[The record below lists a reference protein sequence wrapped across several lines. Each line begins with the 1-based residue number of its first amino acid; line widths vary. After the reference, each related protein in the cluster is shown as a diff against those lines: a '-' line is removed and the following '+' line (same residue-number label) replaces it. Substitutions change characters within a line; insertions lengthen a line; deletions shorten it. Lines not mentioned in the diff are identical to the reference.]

1 MTVSEPM
8 DPVAPLPPR
17 APRHDSAV
25 TRHGEVDEDPYAW
38 LRDADWQ
45 AAMRNPLRLD
55 PVILEHLEAENA
67 YTTAVLE
74 PVAGLRQTLYE
85 ELKGRLDETD
95 VSVPLPDGAFLY
107 YRRYVEGGQHP
118 VYCRRRGAAGDEQ
131 ILVDGNAEAQS
142 SGYFRI
148 ASCRH
153 SPDHSRIAYTADR
166 DGSEHYALVI
176 RDLRSGEDLETVTAA
191 AHGDFVWAADG
202 RAILYT
208 VLDAHHRPNR
218 VLLHRLGDAPADARL
233 VYHEHDPGFFVD
245 LDRTE
250 SGRFIVI
257 TARDHALTAEQR
269 VVPAAAPSDEPMLI
283 SARATGV
290 DYALSD
296 DGERFLILTN
306 ADDAYDYKV
315 VEAPVSAPGRVHW
328 RDLVAHEPGRMIRR
342 LLLFKDY
349 LVRLERVH
357 ALPRIVI
364 RSLAGGEEYAIDFDE
379 AAYDLGI
386 RRGYEYATTT
396 LRFTYSSLTTPQRT
410 LDFDMAARRRVL
422 RKQQAIPSGH
432 DPERYVAQRL
442 DAPGHDGVGIP
453 VSVLRCR
460 DTPVDGSAPLLL
472 YGYGAYG
479 MSIPA
484 AFSANRFSLVDRGF
498 IYAVA
503 HVRGGTER
511 GFQWYRHGKLEHKT
525 NTFADFIAAAETL
538 IERQYTCAGR
548 IVAHGASAGGLLVGA
563 VMNMRPDLFG
573 AAVGE
578 VPFVDVLNTMSDD
591 TLPLTPPEWVEWGNP
606 VDDPQA
612 YRRMKR
618 YSPYDNVAARDY
630 PPILATAGI
639 ADPRVTYWEPAK
651 WVAKLRAMKTGDHPV
666 LLHTNMDA
674 GHGGAAGRFDRLGEV
689 ALVYAFMVMAL
700 VGAEHGG

>member
-1 MTVSEPM
+1 
-8 DPVAPLPPR
+8 
-17 APRHDSAV
+17 
-25 TRHGEVDEDPYAW
+25 
-38 LRDADWQ
+38 
-45 AAMRNPLRLD
+45 
-55 PVILEHLEAENA
+55 
-67 YTTAVLE
+67 
-74 PVAGLRQTLYE
+74 
-85 ELKGRLDETD
+85 
-95 VSVPLPDGAFLY
+95 
-107 YRRYVEGGQHP
+107 
-118 VYCRRRGAAGDEQ
+118 
-131 ILVDGNAEAQS
+131 
-142 SGYFRI
+142 
-148 ASCRH
+148 
-153 SPDHSRIAYTADR
+153 
-166 DGSEHYALVI
+166 
-176 RDLRSGEDLETVTAA
+176 
-191 AHGDFVWAADG
+191 AH
-202 RAILYT
+202 
-208 VLDAHHRPNR
+208 
-218 VLLHRLGDAPADARL
+218 
-233 VYHEHDPGFFVD
+233 
-245 LDRTE
+245 
-250 SGRFIVI
+250 
-257 TARDHALTAEQR
+257 
-269 VVPAAAPSDEPMLI
+269 
-283 SARATGV
+283 
-290 DYALSD
+290 
-296 DGERFLILTN
+296 
-306 ADDAYDYKV
+306 DYKV
-315 VEAPVSAPGRVHW
+315 VEALVSAPGREHW

-386 RRGYEYATTT
+386 RRGYEYTTTT

-410 LDFDMAARRRVL
+410 FDFDMATRRRVL
-422 RKQQAIPSGH
+422 RKQQVIPSGH

-442 DAPGHDGVGIP
+442 DALGHDGVGIP
-453 VSVLRCR
+453 VSVLRRR

-503 HVRGGTER
+503 HVRGGTDR

-538 IERQYTCAGR
+538 IERQYTRAGR

-606 VDDPQA
+606 VADPQA

-651 WVAKLRAMKTGDHPV
+651 WVAKLRALKTGDHPV

-674 GHGGAAGRFDRLGEV
+674 GHGGAAGRSDRLGEV

-700 VGAEHGG
+700 GGAEHGG